1 MKKNLARWL
10 LHLTGWRLMGV
21 RPACDHYVLIAA
33 PHTSNWDFPLMLMF
47 AAAFDIKVTW
57 MAKHSLFYPPMGW
70 VMRALGGMP
79 IIRHKNQNVVA
90 AMVAA
95 FETVP
100 HLVLVVPTEGTRE
113 KSEYWKSGFYHIA
126 RQAGV
131 PIVPSFLDF
140 GTKRGGFGPALAISG
155 DVRDD
160 MQYFREF
167 YRGMQG
173 KFPEQFGLV
182 RLREED
188 TSSKLIREPDMCS
201 GSQRTNSHRYT
212 TQRSLG
218 KTQGYF
224 PGTPLRPG
232 HCENGYRKQTD

>member
-1 MKKNLARWL
+1 MKETLARWL
-10 LHLTGWRLMGV
+10 LRVTGWQTVGV
-21 RPACDHYVLIAA
+21 RPASDHYVLIAA
-33 PHTSNWDFPLMLMF
+33 PHTSNWDFPLMLIF
-47 AAAFDIKVTW
+47 AAAFDIKDTW

-70 VMRALGGMP
+70 IMRGLGGMP

-95 FETVP
+95 FDTVP

-140 GTKRGGFGPALAISG
+140 GRKLGGFGPALAMSG
-155 DVRDD
+155 DVRSD
-160 MQYFREF
+160 MQYFRDF
-167 YRGMQG
+167 YDGMQG
-173 KFPEQFGLV
+173 KFPDQFGPV

-188 TSSKLIREPDMCS
+188 DSGGWRE
-201 GSQRTNSHRYT
+201 
-212 TQRSLG
+212 
-218 KTQGYF
+218 
-224 PGTPLRPG
+224 
-232 HCENGYRKQTD
+232 

>member
-1 MKKNLARWL
+1 MKKTLARWL
-10 LHLTGWRLMGV
+10 LRVTGWQTVGV
-21 RPACDHYVLIAA
+21 RPTCDHYVLIAA
-33 PHTSNWDFPLMLMF
+33 PHTSNWDFPLMLLF

-70 VMRALGGMP
+70 IMRALGGMP
-79 IIRHKNQNVVA
+79 ITRHRNQNVVA

-95 FETVP
+95 FDNVP

-140 GTKRGGFGPALAISG
+140 GQKRGGFGAALAVTG
-155 DVRDD
+155 DVQGD
-160 MQYFREF
+160 MQYFRDF

-173 KFPEQFGLV
+173 KFPDQFGPI
-182 RLREED
+182 RLREEQD
-188 TSSKLIREPDMCS
+188 SVGRHE
-201 GSQRTNSHRYT
+201 
-212 TQRSLG
+212 
-218 KTQGYF
+218 
-224 PGTPLRPG
+224 
-232 HCENGYRKQTD
+232 

>member
-1 MKKNLARWL
+1 MKKSLARWL
-10 LHLTGWRLMGV
+10 LQLTGWQLAGA
-21 RPACDHYVLIAA
+21 RPECDHYVLIAA
-33 PHTSNWDFPLMLMF
+33 PHTSNWDFPLMLLF
-47 AAAFDIKVTW
+47 AAAFEIKVTW

-70 VMRALGGMP
+70 IMRALGGMP

-90 AMVAA
+90 TMVAA
-95 FETVP
+95 FDTVP

-140 GTKRGGFGPALAISG
+140 GSKRGGFGPALAISG

-167 YRGMQG
+167 YRGMSG
-173 KFPEQFGLV
+173 KFPTQFGPI
-182 RLREED
+182 RLREEE
-188 TSSKLIREPDMCS
+188 SSGPSR
-201 GSQRTNSHRYT
+201 SQT
-212 TQRSLG
+212 
-218 KTQGYF
+218 
-224 PGTPLRPG
+224 
-232 HCENGYRKQTD
+232 